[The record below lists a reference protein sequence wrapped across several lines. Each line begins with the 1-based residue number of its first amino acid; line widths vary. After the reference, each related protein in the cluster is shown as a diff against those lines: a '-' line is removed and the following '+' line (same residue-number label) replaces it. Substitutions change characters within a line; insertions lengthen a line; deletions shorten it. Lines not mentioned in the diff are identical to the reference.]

1 MAVISINGITIP
13 HVKGGENQGFE
24 EFADMGMTAGGLR
37 RKDVLTIKRTW
48 SYETNPILKADA
60 VTILNSLRT
69 AMFQDDVDP
78 KDNTVVFVFVNIG
91 NVPVFEAVV
100 SSIPCF
106 IFYIL
111 TSLDQPSSNV
121 IPSTNPFA

>member
-48 SYETNPILKADA
+48 SYETNPILRADA

-69 AMFQDDVDP
+69 AMFQDV
-78 KDNTVVFVFVNIG
+78 
-91 NVPVFEAVV
+91 
-100 SSIPCF
+100 
-106 IFYIL
+106 
-111 TSLDQPSSNV
+111 
-121 IPSTNPFA
+121 PFANDFDANFAAPVQCYVKVDRTRARGTRTTYSNELQILKFTITER